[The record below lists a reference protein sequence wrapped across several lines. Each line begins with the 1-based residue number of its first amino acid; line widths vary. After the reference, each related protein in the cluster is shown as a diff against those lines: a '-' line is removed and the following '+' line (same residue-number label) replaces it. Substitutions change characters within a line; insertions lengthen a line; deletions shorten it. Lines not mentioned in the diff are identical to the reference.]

1 LPCVGGSRYILKR
14 MSPSTAW
21 CVYDWAN
28 SAFVTTV
35 VAAVLPVYF
44 AEVICGGQPVSWNI
58 LGHSISSEAPSLW
71 GYAMA
76 LAALLVAVSS
86 PLFGAVADAGGR
98 RKQFLGVFTGIGVL
112 ATLLLYTTGAGDVW
126 PALGIL
132 VLGQIGFAGANVF
145 YNSLLVSAAPP
156 NKRDMLS
163 SRGFAFGYMGGGL
176 LLAFNLFMIKSP
188 GSFGFPDSGTAT
200 RAVFLTVAL
209 WWALFSI
216 PLFRF
221 VPEGASGTASSFSHA
236 FSSGLRTLSGT
247 FRNLRRQKNILRF
260 LVAWLLYND
269 GIQTVIIMAAIFGK
283 VELGID
289 TGHLIGALLLTQAVG
304 VPGSILFG
312 RMTGKFGAK
321 RMLLAGIAAYIVII
335 LFAFRM
341 QTATEFYVLAGAVG
355 LFQGGI
361 QAVSRSFYA
370 SMIPQG
376 MNAEYFG
383 FFSISTRFAS
393 IAGPLIFAVIGDL
406 TGNIRLSIL
415 ALAIIFLAG
424 GRVLMGVRE
433 KEAE

>member
-1 LPCVGGSRYILKR
+1 MKR
-14 MSPSTAW
+14 MTPSTAW
-21 CVYDWAN
+21 CIYDWAN

-35 VAAVLPVYF
+35 VATVLPIYF
-44 AEVICGGQPVSWNI
+44 AEVICGGQPVSWNF
-58 LGHSISSEAPSLW
+58 LGHSFSSGAPSLW

-86 PLFGAVADAGGR
+86 PVFGAVADAGGR
-98 RKQFLGVFTGIGVL
+98 RKQFLGVLTGIGVL
-112 ATLLLYTTGAGDVW
+112 ASVLLYTTGAGDVW
-126 PALGIL
+126 PVLGIL
-132 VLGQIGFAGANVF
+132 VIGQIGFAGSNVF
-145 YNSLLVSAAPP
+145 YNSLLVSVAPP
-156 NKRDMLS
+156 EKRDVVS
-163 SRGFAFGYMGGGL
+163 SRGFAFGYLGGGL
-176 LLAFNLFMIKSP
+176 LLALNLFMIKSP
-188 GSFGFPDSGTAT
+188 GTFGFPDSGMAT
-200 RAVFLTVAL
+200 RTVFLTVAV

-221 VPEGASGTASSFSHA
+221 VPEGVSGNAKSFPHA
-236 FSSGLRTLSGT
+236 FRSGLRTLAGT
-247 FRNLRRQKNILRF
+247 FRNLSRQKNILRF

-312 RMTGKFGAK
+312 RMAGRLGAK
-321 RMLLAGIAAYIVII
+321 RMLLTGIVAYIVII

-341 QTATEFYVLAGAVG
+341 QTTMEFYVLAGVVG

-370 SMIPQG
+370 SMIPSD

-383 FFSISTRFAS
+383 FFSVSTRFAS
-393 IAGPLIFAVIGDL
+393 IFGPLIFAVIGDL
-406 TGNIRLSIL
+406 TGSIRLSIL
-415 ALAIIFLAG
+415 SLALIFLAG
-424 GRVLMGVRE
+424 GWVLRGVRE
-433 KEAE
+433 KETE